1 MKTMKIDKK
10 IKDKNLQYNIITS
23 VSLSGKMEKYEY
35 LTGKERSS
43 GPS

>member
-1 MKTMKIDKK
+1 MKIMKIDKK

-23 VSLSGKMEKYEY
+23 VLLSGKMEKYEY
-35 LTGKERSS
+35 LTDKERPS